1 MSATVSNTAELLN
14 QLRRSPVGERLD
26 RLRAHGPPEDLLLPL
41 IDEASGL
48 TMVDAD
54 EAIEATNLVVWLADR
69 LADPLAQARARRARA
84 RAMSYAG
91 RFDESLIACD
101 EALEAAR
108 RGGHLDEAGRAR
120 LASMHAL
127 IDLGRLDDA
136 IAASE
141 SARNVSPRP
150 CGRSRT
156 PAPPS
161 PRRSPKATSPTSRR
175 GRGGWPRPCGSSS
188 GPGGAWK

>member
-1 MSATVSNTAELLN
+1 MSATISNTAELLN

-69 LADPLAQARARRARA
+69 LADPLAQARSRRARA

-101 EALEAAR
+101 EALEAAYF
-108 RGGHLDEAGRAR
+108 GYDEETGRDAR
-120 LASMHAL
+120 F
-127 IDLGRLDDA
+127 
-136 IAASE
+136 
-141 SARNVSPRP
+141 
-150 CGRSRT
+150 
-156 PAPPS
+156 
-161 PRRSPKATSPTSRR
+161 
-175 GRGGWPRPCGSSS
+175 
-188 GPGGAWK
+188 